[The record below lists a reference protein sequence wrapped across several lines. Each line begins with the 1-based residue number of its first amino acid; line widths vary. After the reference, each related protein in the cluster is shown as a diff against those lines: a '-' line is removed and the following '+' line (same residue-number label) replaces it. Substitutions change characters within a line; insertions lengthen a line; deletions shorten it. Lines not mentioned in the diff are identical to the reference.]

1 MTFLE
6 KLDYQMNKHK
16 KSRADVAEGTGIP
29 RSTIDNWF
37 SREEN
42 NPKREALVLLAKY
55 FNVSLSYLC
64 VDEKIKDN
72 INDESIPN
80 EPNNILIFKLD
91 EDMNASDF
99 TKREREEILNFIK
112 FIDSKRKK

>member
-64 VDEKIKDN
+64 VDEKLSDKRD
-72 INDESIPN
+72 DESIPD
-80 EPNNILIFKLD
+80 EFNNVLIFKLD
-91 EDMNASDF
+91 EDIDASSF
-99 TKREREEILNFIK
+99 TKRDKEEIMNFIK
-112 FIDSKRKK
+112 FLDFKKKK